1 MTTKRRAL
9 IFLALPI
16 LVVGCNVPTPTATP
30 TPTAEPVVLLQG
42 STSAPP
48 EPSPAPA
55 EARPCDN
62 EYLPV
67 VAGATWTY
75 EGTTITGD
83 YTQHAT
89 ILDVTDQV
97 FAMGV
102 KLTDIYYEEV
112 WKCTEEGLV
121 QYQTPGLFSALFTG
135 PDGTIGLSTINNE
148 GVTLPTSF
156 DVGDEWDQTTQVQ
169 ISSGPVG
176 LATISHEFSAVRSE
190 PVTVAGTVFPSVVV
204 EVSSTVELSQVT
216 LEFESTQWY
225 VPGVGLVK
233 LEGQMTQPAFDVSY
247 ELVGYS
253 VP

>member
-1 MTTKRRAL
+1 MRPTSRTL
-9 IFLALPI
+9 LFLALPI
-16 LVVGCNVPTPTATP
+16 LVAGCNAPTPTATA
-30 TPTAEPVVLLQG
+30 TAEPAVLLQG
-42 STSAPP
+42 STSIPP
-48 EPSPAPA
+48 EPTAA
-55 EARPCDN
+55 LGEARPCDN

-67 VAGATWTY
+67 VKGATWTY

-83 YTQHAT
+83 YTQHTT
-89 ILDVTDQV
+89 ILDVKDQV
-97 FAMGV
+97 FSMGV
-102 KLTDIYYEEV
+102 RLTDIYYEEV
-112 WKCTEEGLV
+112 WKCTDEGLV
-121 QYQTPGLFSALFTG
+121 QYQTPGLYSALFTG
-135 PDGTIGLSTINNE
+135 PDGTIGLSTINND

-156 DVGDEWDQTTQVQ
+156 DVGDQWDQTTQVQ
-169 ISSGPVG
+169 ITSGPVG

-247 ELVGYS
+247 ELVWYS

>member
-1 MTTKRRAL
+1 MKPIRYVLVGVVLPAL
-9 IFLALPI
+9 VA
-16 LVVGCNVPTPTATP
+16 GCNGPTPTASA
-30 TPTAEPVVLLQG
+30 TAEPAAILQG

-48 EPSPAPA
+48 EPTAALGESG
-55 EARPCDN
+55 PCEN
-62 EYLPV
+62 EYMPV
-67 VAGATWTY
+67 VKGATWTY

-83 YTQHAT
+83 YTQHTT
-89 ILDVTDQV
+89 ILDVKDQV
-97 FAMGV
+97 FSMGV
-102 KLTDIYYEEV
+102 RLTDIYYEEV
-112 WKCTEEGLV
+112 WKCTDEGLV
-121 QYQTPGLFSALFTG
+121 QYQTPGLYSALFTG
-135 PDGTIGLSTINNE
+135 PDGTIGVSTINNV

-156 DVGDEWDQTTQVQ
+156 EVGDQWDQTTQVS

-216 LEFESTQWY
+216 VEFESTQWY

-233 LEGQMTQPAFDVSY
+233 LEGQMTQPEFDVSY